1 MPVFIKFTKRRL
13 KVAHAAV
20 EYMYLL
26 LLDIGPS
33 ILCLGLA
40 RNFSMTS
47 MRTMLSRVTLMAGR
61 RSRMT
66 GRLRK

>member
-33 ILCLGLA
+33 NALD
-40 RNFSMTS
+40 
-47 MRTMLSRVTLMAGR
+47 
-61 RSRMT
+61 
-66 GRLRK
+66 